1 MTYKDS
7 GGAEREG
14 LERVSAA
21 SDTAVHEHRDA
32 AAGCSHHLRG
42 GSGFRDG
49 RRGTQSEEDWL
60 W

>member
-42 GSGFRDG
+42 G
-49 RRGTQSEEDWL
+49 
-60 W
+60 